1 MLRKWLVVA
10 LLTAPAVLLAAPQ
23 QHPSEIARP
32 HPASSARSNA
42 TAGQAD
48 AARIEAC
55 TQLAGSFL
63 DELEKGDVA
72 AAISHFDSRMKEAV
86 GDAKLRQAWQ
96 SIGNQ
101 FGKFESNG
109 QPQTVM
115 YQGMPVVGTPLH
127 FSKGD
132 LVSQV
137 TCDLDGK
144 IAVFYIRP
152 VPSSTAAPASSVK

>member
-1 MLRKWLVVA
+1 MLRKSIAVA
-10 LLTAPAVLLAAPQ
+10 LVAAPAVLLAAPQ
-23 QHPSEIARP
+23 QHPSAIARP

-48 AARIEAC
+48 AARIETC
-55 TQLAGSFL
+55 TQLASSFL
-63 DELEKGDVA
+63 DELEQGDIA
-72 AAISHFDSRMKEAV
+72 AATSHFDSRMKGLV
-86 GDAKLRQAWQ
+86 GDAKLRRVWQ

-101 FGKFESNG
+101 FGKFGSSG

-115 YQGMPVVGTPLH
+115 YQGVPVVGTPLH

-137 TCDLDGK
+137 TCGRDGK
-144 IAVFYIRP
+144 IAGFYIRP
-152 VPSSTAAPASSVK
+152 LPSPTAAPASSVK